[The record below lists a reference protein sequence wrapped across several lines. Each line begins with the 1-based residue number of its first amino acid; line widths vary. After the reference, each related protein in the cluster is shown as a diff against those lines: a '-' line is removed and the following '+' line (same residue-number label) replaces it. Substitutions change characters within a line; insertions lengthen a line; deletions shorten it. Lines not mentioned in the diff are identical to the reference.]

1 MRFTVPFG
9 LNVFLVLAIALPA
22 VLAQD
27 TGQRVISGWVR
38 DSRGAPVDGADV
50 LLKSSS
56 NEPAVATTTDREGK
70 FSLACDK
77 PGDYAL
83 RVKKAGFRDAVKD
96 LTPSS
101 ARVEIVL
108 SPVPPAGARATSIGA
123 MQFDDK
129 TDFAV
134 AGITDWTAAGGHGSD
149 ANLRASEAMARDT
162 RTLGVRQTGNSLVPG
177 ESETVLRSAL
187 AREPRNFEANDALGR
202 LYLQEHRF
210 AEAIPLLKS
219 AFELNKT
226 NTQTGRDLIAAY
238 EGAGQ
243 YDQARSQLQQLL
255 AGDDRAEWHRR
266 LGDVEEASH
275 QPLAAERQYERAVE
289 EDASEENYF
298 AWGGELLVHRA
309 VEPAIEVFTK
319 GVHAFAH
326 SERMLAGLGAALYA
340 NGQYAAAAQRVCE
353 ASDLNPGDSTPYSFL
368 GEMEQFST
376 EPLPCAPD
384 RLRRFASDHPE
395 NPWASFYY
403 AQALVKS
410 GADRASEIENLL
422 SRSVAADRKFAPGYL
437 ELGILYSE
445 RGDSSQAAEFYEKA
459 EAAAP
464 NLAEPHFRLAQIYK
478 RAGKTDRAAQEF
490 ETFERIKRSEAAQV
504 EQRRREIQ
512 QFVVVLKNSPP
523 PRTK

>member
-27 TGQRVISGWVR
+27 TGQRVISGSVR
-38 DSRGAPVDGADV
+38 DSQGTPVYGADV

-56 NEPAVATTTDREGK
+56 NETAVATTTDREGK

-83 RVKKAGFRDAVKD
+83 RVKKAGFRDAVED
-96 LTPSS
+96 LKPGS
-101 ARVEIVL
+101 AQFEIVL
-108 SPVPPAGARATSIGA
+108 SPLPPASARATPIGS

-149 ANLRASEAMARDT
+149 ANLRTSEALARDT
-162 RTLGVRQTGNSLVPG
+162 RTLGGGQRGQSLAPG
-177 ESETVLRSAL
+177 ESETGLRAAL
-187 AREPRNFEANDALGR
+187 AREPGNFQANDRLGR
-202 LYLQEHRF
+202 LYLEEHRF
-210 AEAIPLLKS
+210 AEAIPFLTR
-219 AFELNKT
+219 AFELNQT
-226 NTQTGRDLIAAY
+226 NTQSGRDLVEAY

-243 YDQARSQLQQLL
+243 NDRARSQLEQLL
-255 AGDDRAEWHRR
+255 AADDRAEWHRR
-266 LGDVEEASH
+266 LGDLEEASH
-275 QPLAAERQYERAVE
+275 QPLAAERQYERAVD

-298 AWGGELLVHRA
+298 AWAGELLVHRA

-319 GVHAFAH
+319 GVHAYPR
-326 SERMLAGLGAALYA
+326 SGRMLAGLGAALYA
-340 NGQYAAAAQRVCE
+340 NGQYAAAAERVCE
-353 ASDLNPGDSTPYSFL
+353 ASDLNPKDSTPYSFL
-368 GEMEQFST
+368 GKMEQFST
-376 EPLPCAPD
+376 EPLPCARD
-384 RLRRFASDHPE
+384 RLRRFSSDHPE

-403 AQALVKS
+403 ALALMKS

-422 SRSVAADRKFAPGYL
+422 STAVAADRKFAPGYL

-445 RGDSSQAAEFYEKA
+445 RGDAAQAAELYEKA

-464 NLAEPHFRLAQIYK
+464 SLAEVHFRLAQIYK
-478 RAGKTDRAAQEF
+478 RAGKNDKAAREF
-490 ETFERIKRSEAAQV
+490 ATFERLKRSEAAQV

-523 PRTK
+523 PAK